1 MPEFE
6 REEILAQRRDEVNS
20 LKQASELRRMVAAQ
34 KAGSKRKGGRRG
46 GGSDDED
53 SDYGTKSKGRTI
65 KKTSRGTAA
74 NAAKNRKRSAPGSNS
89 TKSAK
94 LQELKKRREDKAKKV
109 AKANSNRRDED
120 DDDDDDDDEENAS
133 SSDEDDGESSDFRD
147 DDDDEPSSKRK
158 GRNVKGSEK
167 RDSKDSS
174 NEPPSLIA
182 LNRARLTRELIEK
195 MMYRP
200 GWTAAMRG
208 ELEFEKSCFRRK
220 EGKPCSRG
228 SLKLLR

>member
-34 KAGSKRKGGRRG
+34 KAGSKRKDGRR

-53 SDYGTKSKGRTI
+53 SDYGTISKGRTI

-120 DDDDDDDDEENAS
+120 DDDDDEEDAS
-133 SSDEDDGESSDFRD
+133 SSDADDGESSDFRD
-147 DDDDEPSSKRK
+147 DDDDEPTSKRK

-167 RDSKDSS
+167 RESKDSS

-208 ELEFEKSCFRRK
+208 ELEFEKSCFQRK
-220 EGKPCSRG
+220 ELKTCS
-228 SLKLLR
+228 